1 LGIINKKMKIAII
14 SDIHSPG
21 REQDPE
27 IRGDMAEM
35 LLLRAINRF
44 NRWIKP
50 DIVIVCGDFVDGN
63 DSQIAKDSLA
73 QIRPILDK
81 LACPY
86 IAVRGNH
93 DPSAEYFYKVFER
106 KDQLDIC
113 GVRFLVFDDKEE
125 PAFCA
130 SRSEQQIERFK
141 NARANFAGPIV
152 SVQHVPILP
161 PGVSDCPYVYTNS
174 EQIIAAMKKYNV
186 FMSVS
191 GHYHKGL
198 ERIQSDGM
206 NFVTAPAVCES
217 PFRYTLI
224 ETDGEQVSVTTDEM
238 RLPPEL
244 GLVDRHV
251 HTQLAY
257 CSENMD
263 AARILK
269 LYKDLGLADIVF
281 TEHSGQLYFNKESFW
296 DGECY
301 INGLTDID
309 EKNNRM
315 EQYFE
320 LMKKNN
326 VPKKSIGLEVDFDY
340 AGRVMLKPQDRQRVG
355 YLMGSIHKLSEMW
368 KDTIDWQAVRQEY
381 LFRTEEILKYGVDV
395 LAHPFRLFHRKG
407 GELPVDLYAKVIKLL
422 KQYNTAAEVNYHSQ
436 EAEIDFARMCVE
448 SGVKLSLSSDSH
460 NMYELGELWPHLK
473 MLEKIGVARSDF
485 AKILLS

>member
-1 LGIINKKMKIAII
+1 MEIAII
-14 SDIHSPG
+14 SDIHAPG
-21 REQDPE
+21 RAENPE
-27 IRGDMAEM
+27 IRGDMAEL

-50 DIVIVCGDFVDGN
+50 DLAIICGDFVDGN
-63 DSQIAKDSLA
+63 DSETANLWLGKLQQILG
-73 QIRPILDK
+73 K

-106 KDQLDIC
+106 KDQIDIG
-113 GVRFLVFDDKEE
+113 GVRFLTFDDKEE
-125 PAFCA
+125 PMFCA
-130 SRSEQQIERFK
+130 SRSEKQIERFK
-141 NARANFAGPIV
+141 MARANFNGQIV
-152 SVQHVPILP
+152 SVQHVPIVP
-161 PGVSDCPYVYTNS
+161 QGMSDCPYIYTNS

-198 ERIQSDGM
+198 GHIQSEGM
-206 NFVTAPAVCES
+206 NFITTPAVSKS
-217 PFRYTLI
+217 PFKYMI
-224 ETDGEQVSVTTDEM
+224 VGIDGAKVSATTDEM

-251 HTQLAY
+251 HTQFAY

-263 AARILK
+263 AAEILK
-269 LYKDLGLADIVF
+269 LYKDLGLADVVF
-281 TEHSGQLYFNKESFW
+281 TEHSGQLYFDKDSFW
-296 DGECY
+296 AGECY
-301 INGLTDID
+301 KNGLADID

-320 LMKKNN
+320 LMKQNN

-340 AGRVMLKPQDRQRVG
+340 VGKAMIKPEDRQRVG
-355 YLMGSIHKLSEMW
+355 FLIGSIHKLSEMW
-368 KDTIDWQAVRQEY
+368 KETIDWDAVRQEY
-381 LFRTEEILKYGVDV
+381 LFRTEEILKSGVSV
-395 LAHPFRLFHRKG
+395 LAHPFRMFHRKG
-407 GELPVDLYAKVIKLL
+407 GELPVDLYGTVIKLL

-436 EAEIDFARMCVE
+436 EAEFEFMRMCVE
-448 SGVKLSLSSDSH
+448 SGVKLSLSSDCH

-473 MLEKIGVARSDF
+473 LLEKAGVSKSDF
-485 AKILLS
+485 SRILL